1 MQIIPSMSCTQSFKL
16 CWINYAKFSG
26 RARRSEFFYFY
37 SIINA
42 IILTFYIISYII
54 AKNNYNEET
63 KEYENKEDYA
73 VYLLISLVVFFVT
86 FLPILGLEVR
96 RLHDTGKSG
105 WLVLIRLLPL
115 IGEFLLLGLFC
126 GDSEQMENKYGPS
139 PKYIIPAEGLFPG
152 NNYNPPVG
160 EYSQFNSLIN
170 DNRQQIPLQRQAI
183 PYRNPPY
190 SQQNPL
196 SQPNNIP
203 QPQNIPNSQANHIQQ
218 PLEGSSLSIFE

>member
-1 MQIIPSMSCTQSFKL
+1 MSCTLSFKL
-16 CWINYAKFSG
+16 GWINYAKFSG
-26 RARRSEFFYFY
+26 RSRSTEFFYFY
-37 SIINA
+37 LIINA
-42 IILTFYIISYII
+42 IILTFYLISYFI

-63 KEYENKEDYA
+63 EEYENKDFA
-73 VYLLISLVVFFVT
+73 VYFLISFVVFLVT

-105 WLVLIRLLPL
+105 WLVLFSLVPL
-115 IGEFLLLGLFC
+115 IGEIFLLGIFC
-126 GDSEQMENKYGPS
+126 GDSEQMKNKYGPS
-139 PKYIIPAEGLFPG
+139 PKYYIPSEGLFPG

-160 EYSQFNSLIN
+160 EYSQFDSLIN
-170 DNRQQIPLQRQAI
+170 DNRQQNPLQRPAI

-190 SQQNPL
+190 LQQNPL

-203 QPQNIPNSQANHIQQ
+203 QPQNIPYSQANHIQQ

>member
-1 MQIIPSMSCTQSFKL
+1 
-16 CWINYAKFSG
+16 
-26 RARRSEFFYFY
+26 
-37 SIINA
+37 
-42 IILTFYIISYII
+42 
-54 AKNNYNEET
+54 
-63 KEYENKEDYA
+63 
-73 VYLLISLVVFFVT
+73 
-86 FLPILGLEVR
+86 
-96 RLHDTGKSG
+96 
-105 WLVLIRLLPL
+105 
-115 IGEFLLLGLFC
+115 
-126 GDSEQMENKYGPS
+126 MENKYGPS